1 MRKLFCSLPIAAV
14 LTMSS
19 VVALNIVALSIQT
32 PAVCAETW
40 FLFQAALFTAALSIG
55 ILAAR
60 RFSARSTAKTL
71 NTGMLSAR
79 QQFAFSRKSKPD
91 QPKQSRHLSVAPKSG
106 LLSGPNSPAGLVC
119 GVEPKGK
126 FHKSAR
132 QFS

>member
-60 RFSARSTAKTL
+60 RFSARSPAKTFKH
-71 NTGMLSAR
+71 R
-79 QQFAFSRKSKPD
+79 HAF
-91 QPKQSRHLSVAPKSG
+91 G
-106 LLSGPNSPAGLVC
+106 TPAVRL
-119 GVEPKGK
+119 
-126 FHKSAR
+126 
-132 QFS
+132 